1 MSIMFFSNKNTT
13 VFVGME
19 RKGLRSAKTE
29 ENDNNDNDDDVN
41 SIPIHSNEDEKKE
54 QWANLGNVM

>member
-1 MSIMFFSNKNTT
+1 MFFSNKNTT

-54 QWANLGNVM
+54 Q